1 MLKKY
6 PNYWEKRKID
16 RSKHWWFNVVEEKEE
31 DFEYAMDVAAT
42 VSHEQQVFFITVTH
56 TLFQRDLQM
65 YANNMDI
72 FYKISSDFTSY
83 AW

>member
-31 DFEYAMDVAAT
+31 DFEYAVDIAAA
-42 VSHEQQVFFITVTH
+42 VGYEQQVIWF
-56 TLFQRDLQM
+56 L
-65 YANNMDI
+65 
-72 FYKISSDFTSY
+72 
-83 AW
+83 